1 MNKQC
6 VTHRNFP
13 PLRTSEVVGV
23 VGNLLGQSNHKAPPL
38 RKSPEKI
45 YGPVSLGHFLWPF
58 GTYEHPVIVILTFQ
72 WPAPMRCLKFLADE
86 WEALF
91 VSEEDALVSRCLCG
105 RAPMETE
112 RDRNL
117 VGRSEGQILISS
129 GDLFCS
135 CGENAIKLGPTT

>member
-1 MNKQC
+1 MKFMDQFN
-6 VTHRNFP
+6 
-13 PLRTSEVVGV
+13 LATSSDR
-23 VGNLLGQSNHKAPPL
+23 L
-38 RKSPEKI
+38 
-45 YGPVSLGHFLWPF
+45 
-58 GTYEHPVIVILTFQ
+58 EHVYPVIVILTFQ

-135 CGENAIKLGPTT
+135 CGENAIKLGPTTWRLFA